1 MISTQPEPF
10 AHTYAEART
19 KFLAAAAGARVESH
33 PEPLRG
39 LELEALAMDV
49 VRVGA
54 DDADALMVISSGCHG
69 VEGFCGS
76 GAQVAL
82 LHDEAFRTKARLA
95 GVALL
100 FIHALNPWGFS
111 YGRRVT
117 HEGVDLNRNFIDFRR
132 PLPGNP
138 GYDQLAA
145 NLLPEHWP
153 PTASN
158 ELPIMAY
165 AASYGMAALQQA
177 ISAGQYKHPDGL
189 FHGGTTPTWSQQTLR
204 MVLRQHGSR
213 CRLLGWI
220 DLHSG
225 LGESGKGERIYAGRD
240 DDPTKHRAK
249 AWWGNRITFTDD
261 GSSTSSDLHGNLW
274 HAAYDECPQAAYAG
288 ITLEFGTQPTEAV
301 LAALRHDHW
310 AARRR
315 QRFDEHVEAARAEMR
330 RAFFTDTPEWKK
342 AVLVQSREAAVQ
354 AVDGMAGWRQ

>member
-1 MISTQPEPF
+1 MITQPEPF

-39 LELEALAMDV
+39 LELETLAMDV
-49 VRVGA
+49 ARVGA
-54 DDADALMVISSGCHG
+54 DDAESLLIVSSGCHG
-69 VEGFCGS
+69 VEGYCGS

-82 LHDEAFRTKARLA
+82 LQDEAFRNKARLA

-111 YGRRVT
+111 FGRRVT
-117 HEGVDLNRNFIDFRR
+117 HEGVDLNRNFVDFSR

-153 PTASN
+153 PIASN

-177 ISAGQYKHPDGL
+177 ISGGQYRHPDGL
-189 FHGGTTPTWSQQTLR
+189 FHGGTSPTWSQQTLR
-204 MVLRQHGSR
+204 MVLRQHGTS
-213 CRLLGWI
+213 CRRLGWI

-225 LGESGKGERIYAGRD
+225 LGPSGQAERIYAGRD
-240 DDPTKHRAK
+240 DDAAKHRAK
-249 AWWGNRITFTDD
+249 AWWGNRVTFTAD

-288 ITLEFGTQPTEAV
+288 ITLEFGTQPAEVV

-315 QRFDEHVEAARAEMR
+315 QRFDDHVDAARAEMR
-330 RAFFTDTPEWKK
+330 RAFFTDAPEWKK
-342 AVLVQSREAAVQ
+342 AVLAQSREAAMQ
-354 AVDGMAGWRQ
+354 AVDGMAAWQ

>member
-1 MISTQPEPF
+1 MSTQPEPF

-19 KFLAAAAGARVESH
+19 KFLAAATGARVESH

-39 LELEALAMDV
+39 IELEALAMDV
-49 VRVGA
+49 ARVGA
-54 DDADALMVISSGCHG
+54 DDADALLIISSGCHG
-69 VEGFCGS
+69 VEGYCGS

-100 FIHALNPWGFS
+100 FVHALNPWGFS
-111 YGRRVT
+111 HGRRVT
-117 HEGVDLNRNFIDFRR
+117 HEGVDLNRNFVDFRR

-153 PTASN
+153 PSASN

-177 ISAGQYKHPDGL
+177 ISGGQYRHPDGV
-189 FHGGTTPTWSQQTLR
+189 FYGGTTPTWSQQTLR
-204 MVLRQHGSR
+204 MVLRQHGAQ
-213 CRLLGWI
+213 CRRLGWI

-225 LGESGKGERIYAGRD
+225 LGESGKGERIFACRD
-240 DDPTKHRAK
+240 DDAAKHRAK
-249 AWWGNRITFTDD
+249 AWWGNRITFTED

-288 ITLEFGTQPTEAV
+288 ITLEFGTQPTEVV

-315 QRFDEHVEAARAEMR
+315 QRVDEHVDAARAEMR
-330 RAFFTDTPEWKK
+330 RAFFTDTPEWKA
-342 AVLVQSREAAVQ
+342 AVLRQSREAAVQ
-354 AVDGMAGWRQ
+354 AVDGMAGWHH

>member
-1 MISTQPEPF
+1 MSTPPDPF
-10 AHTYAEART
+10 SSTYAQARA
-19 KFLAAAAGARVESH
+19 KFLAAAAGTRVESH

-49 VRVGA
+49 ARVGA
-54 DDADALMVISSGCHG
+54 DDADALLVISSGCHG
-69 VEGFCGS
+69 IEGFCGS

-82 LHDEAFRTKARLA
+82 LHDEAFRTRARVA

-100 FIHALNPWGFS
+100 FVHALNPWGFS
-111 YGRRVT
+111 FGRRVT
-117 HEGVDLNRNFIDFRR
+117 QEGVDLNRNFVDFRR

-165 AASYGMAALQQA
+165 AASYGLPALQQA
-177 ISAGQYKHPDGL
+177 ISGGQYRHPDGV
-189 FHGGTTPTWSQQTLR
+189 FYGGTAPTWSQQTLR
-204 MVLRQHGSR
+204 MVLRQHGTR
-213 CRLLGWI
+213 CRQLGWI

-225 LGESGKGERIYAGRD
+225 LGESGKGERIFACRD
-240 DDPTKHRAK
+240 DDGAKHRAK
-249 AWWGNRITFTDD
+249 AWWGNRITFTED
-261 GSSTSSDLHGNLW
+261 GSSSSSDLHGNLW

-288 ITLEFGTQPTEAV
+288 ITLEFGTQPTEVV

-315 QRFDEHVEAARAEMR
+315 QRFDEHVDAARAEMR
-330 RAFFTDTPEWKK
+330 RAFFTDTPEWKR
-342 AVLVQSREAAVQ
+342 AVLAQSREAAVQ
-354 AVDGMAGWRQ
+354 AVDGMAAWR